1 MNAAFWEA
9 LLAGLG
15 FMSWGA
21 RKKDQAPKKT
31 DKPA

>member
-1 MNAAFWEA
+1 MNTAFWEA

-15 FMSWGA
+15 FKKED
-21 RKKDQAPKKT
+21 RKKDPAPKKT